1 MRRILIAEASPVLCE
16 ALVNCLKTQYD
27 VTFCFDGQEV
37 IAYIN
42 KYAPDLLVLDL
53 ELPNMDGI
61 AALNML
67 RCAGNNVPV
76 VALTAN
82 ASECVMQILNALK
95 VSYVCPKPCSL
106 EALVCSIRM
115 VANIEDSA
123 LWIPETEV
131 DNLLLHLGFRMGL
144 TRYDNVRA
152 AILMKYYGAVEG
164 MTKSLYPA
172 IAAENRGS
180 ATQVEKSIRD
190 AIHHAF
196 QTGNR
201 NNWCLYFPGALA
213 GKCPSNEMFIARMAS
228 ALKNRERVQ
237 EAKKQYLKAENE

>member
-53 ELPNMDGI
+53 ELPNRDGI

-82 ASECVMQILNALK
+82 ASECVMQILNSLK
-95 VSYVCPKPCSL
+95 VSYVCSKPCSL

-115 VANIEDSA
+115 VANIEDSV

-152 AILMKYYGAVEG
+152 AILMKYHGTVDG
-164 MTKSLYPA
+164 MTKSCILLSLP
-172 IAAENRGS
+172 R
-180 ATQVEKSIRD
+180 TVEVLRK
-190 AIHHAF
+190 
-196 QTGNR
+196 
-201 NNWCLYFPGALA
+201 W
-213 GKCPSNEMFIARMAS
+213 
-228 ALKNRERVQ
+228 KNRSEMRSIMRFKRATETTGVCIFLVRWL
-237 EAKKQYLKAENE
+237 ESARPMRCS